1 MQTLQFSSIV
11 RTISQATNRSLAG
24 TRVFVAPDFSQVQ
37 PDNFDVA
44 AAEWGLRLFRD
55 ESDSTSCPIIL
66 HATYAQV
73 DGTSMAYNQTGIS
86 FAQPLTAQENI
97 NRARA
102 GMPVVSYLAEEL
114 KKTGILRGERIAISL
129 IIEPKTAV
137 LALALHEAG
146 AEVGIYATAAEVNQD
161 IAQELAQ
168 HGIGV
173 YANAHWTPAQEHEA
187 ALALLD
193 ELQPTIIIDDG
204 ASFARLASLE
214 RPELVKN
221 IKGVAEETTSGIR
234 AFEAMEK
241 EGALTYPVIA
251 SNDSRLK
258 TGFDNV
264 HGTGESCVTTFL
276 SIMGD
281 SYVERNTGVAV
292 IGFGPVGRGFA
303 RRMRTLGYRVVIV
316 ERNATAALTAQYEGF
331 EIMPLNQAISTC
343 NCVISATGVV
353 HTLDVETLQSMH
365 DGTVIGVIGG
375 ISQEIALD
383 DLTAITGQHI
393 APAVPLTHLDLGNG
407 SSAILLASGDGMN
420 YTVSG
425 GNPIEIMDLSFAV
438 QINAVQMLVEK
449 SSQLGPHLVRMDT
462 TIDETIARSALYAR
476 GAQIDEPQDMV
487 TDWTRTRFSDGLKSQ
502 ASRHATAD
510 ENQQA
515 SEVTS
520 DDQNP
525 ENRIS

>member
-1 MQTLQFSSIV
+1 MKRIGMQTLQFASIV

-24 TRVFVAPDFSQVQ
+24 TRVFVASDFQEVQ
-37 PDNFDVA
+37 PDNFEVA
-44 AAEWGLRLFRD
+44 AAEWGLRLVHD
-55 ESDSTSCPIIL
+55 EAESTSCPIIL

-73 DGTSMAYNQTGIS
+73 DGTSMAYSQTGMS

-97 NRARA
+97 DRARA
-102 GMPVVSYLAEEL
+102 GMPVVSYLSDEL
-114 KKTGILRGERIAISL
+114 KKSGILRGERIAISL

-137 LALALHEAG
+137 LALELQEAG
-146 AEVGIYATAAEVNQD
+146 ADVAIYATAAEVNQD
-161 IAQELAQ
+161 IANELSL
-168 HGIGV
+168 HSIRV
-173 YANAHWTPAQEHEA
+173 FANENWTPVQEHEA

-193 ELQPTIIIDDG
+193 ELKPTIIIDDG
-204 ASFARLASLE
+204 ASFARLAQLE
-214 RPELVKN
+214 RPELMKN

-241 EGALTYPVIA
+241 DGALTFPVIA
-251 SNDSRLK
+251 SNDSMLK

-316 ERNATAALTAQYEGF
+316 ERNATVALTAQYEGF
-331 EIMPLNQAISTC
+331 EIMPLADAVRSC

-353 HTLDVETLQSMH
+353 HTIDLETLQSLS
-365 DGTVIGVIGG
+365 DGTVVGVIGG
-375 ISQEIALD
+375 ISNEIALD
-383 DLTAITGQHI
+383 DLTALTHQHI
-393 APAVPLTHLDLGNG
+393 APSVPVTPLDLGND
-407 SSAILLASGDGMN
+407 STALLLASGDGMN

-438 QINAVQMLVEK
+438 QLNAVQMLAENHEE
-449 SSQLGPHLVRMDT
+449 LGARVIRMDT

-476 GAQIDEPQDMV
+476 GAQIDEPSEAEI
-487 TDWTRTRFSDGLKSQ
+487 DWTRTRFSDGLQ
-502 ASRHATAD
+502 REGAEH
-510 ENQQA
+510 
-515 SEVTS
+515 
-520 DDQNP
+520 
-525 ENRIS
+525 